1 MSQDKLKAIALAH
14 EFHRCRDS
22 FELFVYL
29 SSLIVSGAEDRQL
42 GIRCY
47 NAYVDFV
54 SQLYEFYLGFGGGRK
69 GRSMDLFINDEVRKL
84 LKIKRDRILRGDAPS
99 WENHI
104 SYYEVELPAEFAY
117 NFRTV
122 RNLRSHADSLRAS
135 FDLSEFFKKYHK
147 FVHLLYEEPHWLW
160 SRENV
165 KEYDWL
171 QIERFAKTLSEK
183 RT

>member
-1 MSQDKLKAIALAH
+1 MSQDNLKTIALAH
-14 EFHRCRDS
+14 EFHRCRES
-22 FELFVYL
+22 FELFAHL
-29 SSLIVSGAEDRQL
+29 SSLIVSGAVDRQL

-47 NAYVDFV
+47 NAYVDFI
-54 SQLYEFYLGFGGGRK
+54 SQLYEFYLGFAGGRK
-69 GRSMDLFINDEVRKL
+69 GRLVDLFINGAVRRL
-84 LKIKRDRILRGDAPS
+84 LKIKRDRILRGNAPS

-104 SYYEVELPAEFAY
+104 SYYEVEVPEEFGF

-147 FVHLLYEEPHWLW
+147 FVYLLYEEPQWLW
-160 SRENV
+160 NRENV

-171 QIERFAKTLSEK
+171 QIERFSKMLSE
-183 RT
+183 RGE